1 MSTQK
6 VMGGTE
12 WAMLAALSVLWGGS
26 FFFNAIAVK
35 ELPPFTFV
43 FLRVG
48 IGSLVLLV
56 VIHLMGFRLPR
67 NSKVWWQFLG
77 MGILNNIIPFC
88 LIVWSEKRLPGG
100 LASVLSA
107 TTPLFAVIMAH
118 FLTVDEKA
126 TSNKVAGVLIGFVGV
141 AVLIGAKGLA
151 SAGSDLWA
159 ELAVLGAAVSY
170 ASAGIYGRRFKE
182 MGIAPFVTA
191 TGQICSSTIL
201 LLPLVVFIDHPWT
214 LPVPGPATWGAVAG
228 ISLLSTS
235 LGFVL
240 FFRILATAGAT
251 NLMLVSFL
259 IPASAILLGFI
270 FLGERLAT
278 NHLVGMGMIALGLVT
293 IDGRLLNLVG
303 RRAGA

>member
-1 MSTQK
+1 MATQK
-6 VMGGTE
+6 TMGGTE
-12 WAMLAALSVLWGGS
+12 WAMLVALSVLWGGS

-35 ELPPFTFV
+35 QLPPFTFV

-56 VIHLMGFRLPR
+56 VIHLMGFRLP
-67 NSKVWWQFLG
+67 KEAKTWFQFMG
-77 MGILNNIIPFC
+77 MGILNNVIPFS
-88 LIVWSEKRLPGG
+88 LIVWSEERLPGG

-118 FLTVDEKA
+118 FLTSDEKA
-126 TSNKVAGVLIGFVGV
+126 TPNKIAGVLIGFLGV
-141 AVLIGAKGLA
+141 AVLIGMQVF
-151 SAGSDLWA
+151 STAGANLWA
-159 ELAVLGAAVSY
+159 EFAVLGAAVSY

-182 MGIAPFVTA
+182 MGIPPFVTA
-191 TGQICSSTIL
+191 TGQICSSSL
-201 LLPLVVFIDHPWT
+201 LLIPLVLVIDHPWT
-214 LPVPGPATWGAVAG
+214 LAMPGPETWGAVAG

-259 IPASAILLGFI
+259 IPASAILLGFA
-270 FLGERLAT
+270 FLGERLAP
-278 NHLVGMGMIALGLVT
+278 NHFIGMAMIGIGLVT
-293 IDGRLLNLVG
+293 IDGRLLKLSG
-303 RRAGA
+303 RQARA

>member
-48 IGSLVLLV
+48 IGSLVLLT
-56 VIHLMGFRLPR
+56 IIRAMGHKLPR
-67 NSKVWWQFLG
+67 DWKVWLQFMG

-107 TTPLFAVIMAH
+107 STPLFAVIMAH
-118 FLTVDEKA
+118 FLTTDEKA
-126 TSNKVAGVLIGFVGV
+126 TPNKIVGVITGFIGV
-141 AVLIGAKGLA
+141 AVLIGNQIF
-151 SAGSDLWA
+151 SAANSDIFA
-159 ELAVLGAAVSY
+159 EIAVLGAAISY
-170 ASAGIYGRRFKE
+170 SLAGIFGRRFKE
-182 MGIAPFVTA
+182 MGLQPFVTA
-191 TGQICSSTIL
+191 TGQISSSTLMLI
-201 LLPLVVFIDHPWT
+201 PLVAFFDHPWT
-214 LPVPGPATWGAVAG
+214 LPMPGAATWGAVAG

-259 IPASAILLGFI
+259 IPASAILLGFL
-270 FLGERLAT
+270 FLGEHLAP
-278 NHLVGMGMIALGLVT
+278 NHFAGMAMIGLGLII
-293 IDGRLLNLVG
+293 IDGRLVG
-303 RRAGA
+303 RVARRVTA

>member
-6 VMGGTE
+6 VMGGLE
-12 WAMLAALSVLWGGS
+12 WAMLVALSVLWGGS

-43 FLRVG
+43 LLRVG
-48 IGSLVLLV
+48 IGSLVLLA
-56 VIHLMGFRLPR
+56 LLRFMGFRMPR
-67 NSKVWWQFLG
+67 DWKVWLQFAG

-88 LIVWSEKRLPGG
+88 LIVWSEKRLSGG

-107 TTPLFAVIMAH
+107 STPLFAVIMAH
-118 FLTVDEKA
+118 FLTSDEKA
-126 TSNKVAGVLIGFVGV
+126 TPNKIIGVIIGFVGV
-141 AVLIGAKGLA
+141 AILIGTQVLTA
-151 SAGSDLWA
+151 AGSDVWA
-159 ELAVLGAAVSY
+159 EIAVLGAAVSY
-170 ASAGIYGRRFKE
+170 ASAGIFGRRFKE
-182 MGIAPFVTA
+182 MGLQPFVTA
-191 TGQICSSTIL
+191 TGQISSSTLMLIPL
-201 LLPLVVFIDHPWT
+201 ALIFDQPWNLPM
-214 LPVPGPATWGAVAG
+214 PGQATWAAVAG

-270 FLGERLAT
+270 FLGEHLAV
-278 NHLVGMGMIALGLVT
+278 NHVIGMLTIGLGLIS
-293 IDGRLLNLVG
+293 IDGRLVA
-303 RRAGA
+303 RASSRVPV